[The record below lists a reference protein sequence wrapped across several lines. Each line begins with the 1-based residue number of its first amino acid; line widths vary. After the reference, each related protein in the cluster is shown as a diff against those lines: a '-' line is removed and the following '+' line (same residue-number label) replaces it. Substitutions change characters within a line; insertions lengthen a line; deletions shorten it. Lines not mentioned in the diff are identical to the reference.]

1 MLARTHG
8 TTLGSNGRRDTE
20 TGATAIGAPPPWC
33 STYLGKKAWL
43 AYRQRYIPKVVVWW
57 WWDVCVCVFCWN
69 VHALWLRSFSLF
81 SSSSS
86 RHHFSDPH
94 GQRFSPSHTHTP
106 LFSSSKFALGYT
118 CNDYRN
124 LILYLEKGN
133 ERKGK

>member
-1 MLARTHG
+1 MVQHLPREKGLAR
-8 TTLGSNGRRDTE
+8 L
-20 TGATAIGAPPPWC
+20 PPALH
-33 STYLGKKAWL
+33 SEGGG
-43 AYRQRYIPKVVVWW
+43 VVVVGC
-57 WWDVCVCVFCWN
+57 VCVCVFCWN